1 MAVSPVGGYQA
12 SSSYNGKMLSFGVKP
27 EGNAN
32 RSRAAGANVA
42 AGSAR
47 GLSGSGGASG
57 SSGSISRTARAVN
70 DQKVQQEVQQL
81 KQREQQ
87 VRTHEQAHQ
96 SVGGRYAGAPT
107 YQYTKGPDGK
117 SYITGGE
124 VSIDVSK
131 AKTPED
137 TVKKMEQVRAAA
149 LAPSDPSPQDQ
160 SVAQKASQIELQAEQ
175 EIARF
180 AGSGVKSAYSAN
192 TETAVQS
199 LISIYA

>member
-1 MAVSPVGGYQA
+1 MAVSPVGGYQG
-12 SSSYNGKMLSFGVKP
+12 SSYNGKMLSVGDKP
-27 EGNAN
+27 DGNAN
-32 RSRAAGANVA
+32 RKRGGAANTVD
-42 AGSAR
+42 ST
-47 GLSGSGGASG
+47 SSESGGT
-57 SSGSISRTARAVN
+57 SGSISRTARAVN
-70 DQKVQQEVQQL
+70 DQKIQQEIQQL
-81 KQREQQ
+81 KHREQQ

-160 SVAQKASQIELQAEQ
+160 SVAQKASQIEVQADQ
-175 EIARF
+175 EIAQQKF
-180 AGSGVKSAYSAN
+180 SDSGIKSAYSAN
-192 TETAVQS
+192 TETTAQS